1 MKRLVITMIAVA
13 VMLTACEP
21 PTGAVLAIAV
31 EGPGAT
37 NPAAGSH
44 AYVGGTVVS
53 VKATPTQGATFI
65 GWSGAASGTQNPLDI
80 EAVGRMNLVARFA
93 TGGVGGGAGSGGGS
107 GGGTG
112 GGGTGGGSVGTGG
125 GSGGTGGGSGGTGG
139 GGGGTGGG
147 GEVRKSAGCGSM
159 SAPKSGTYTINVGG
173 TDRTYILD
181 VPTNYDRNNP
191 YKLVFA
197 WHPRDGSAQAIAT
210 SDGGY
215 YGLKPRANDT
225 AIFVAGDGID
235 GGWANSGGRD
245 VAFTKAMIDRFNS
258 QLCIDQGRIF
268 SMGWSF
274 GGMFSFALG
283 CAMGDVFRAIAPA
296 SGALISGCDEG
307 THPVA
312 MWGAHGV
319 YDNLVSI
326 DSGRAGRDVFLKR
339 NHCSDTKSATD
350 SNGCVSY
357 QGCDPGSP
365 VVWCEWQGGH
375 TFPEFGRD
383 EVWKFFATF

>member
-112 GGGTGGGSVGTGG
+112 GGRTGSGGGVGTGG
-125 GSGGTGGGSGGTGG
+125 GN
-139 GGGGTGGG
+139 GGTGGG